1 MTMETFLLLL
11 TSLSIIT
18 GLVTEGVK
26 KFLDTSNVKYTSN
39 ILVLIIAVFVGGV
52 GTVIYYLSKD
62 VTWTY
67 MNITSIFLMIIA
79 NWLGAMIGYDKVIQT
94 IKQLGV
100 M

>member
-1 MTMETFLLLL
+1 MTIETFLLLL

-26 KFLDTSNVKYTSN
+26 KFLDTSNIKYTSN
-39 ILVLIIAVFVGGV
+39 ILVLIISVFVGGIGIV
-52 GTVIYYLSKD
+52 MYYLSKD
-62 VTWTY
+62 ITWTY
-67 MNITSIFLMIIA
+67 MNIIYIFLMIIA